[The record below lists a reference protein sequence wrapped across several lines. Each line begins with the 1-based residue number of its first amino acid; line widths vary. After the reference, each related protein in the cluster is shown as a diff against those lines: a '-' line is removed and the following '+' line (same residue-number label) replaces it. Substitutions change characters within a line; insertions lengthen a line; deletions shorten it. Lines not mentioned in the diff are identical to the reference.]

1 MFPRDFGNHCFGL
14 GILALISGLKVSR
27 QETPYAHQPRAD
39 FRAQARLY
47 LNTSSG
53 DEGTDI
59 IVSTFQLS
67 KPVFG
72 KASILL

>member
-39 FRAQARLY
+39 VRAQVRLY
-47 LNTSSG
+47 LTTPSG
-53 DEGTDI
+53 DEGAGI

-67 KPVFG
+67 KPAFG
-72 KASILL
+72 KASTLL